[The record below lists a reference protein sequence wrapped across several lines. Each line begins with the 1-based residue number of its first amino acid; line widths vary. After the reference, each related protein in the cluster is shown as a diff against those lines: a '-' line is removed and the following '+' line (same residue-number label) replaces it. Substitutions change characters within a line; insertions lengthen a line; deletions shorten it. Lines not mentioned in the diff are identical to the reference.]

1 MQRFMA
7 ESCDEVIHQLLRIP
21 SHGNLKG
28 YVREMCPQQPLFQR
42 HVAVHLQTAG
52 KLCHLRACFAMQ
64 LYHLE
69 PAVSCRSHPA
79 HHRHTDPFIHAS
91 SRFLWATLK
100 CMQSTPPFTDSGE
113 DEVSECLHIFGYWRV
128 GLVVVLLF
136 RCRWDRTCVDV
147 SVSTR

>member
-7 ESCDEVIHQLLRIP
+7 ESCDEVIYQLLRIP

-69 PAVSCRSHPA
+69 PAVSSRFHPA
-79 HHRHTDPFIHAS
+79 HHRHTEPFIHAS
-91 SRFLWATLK
+91 SRLSMGNRLSMGQHSSACKAHL
-100 CMQSTPPFTDSGE
+100 P
-113 DEVSECLHIFGYWRV
+113 LRI
-128 GLVVVLLF
+128 LVKMK
-136 RCRWDRTCVDV
+136 
-147 SVSTR
+147 